1 MNWDFTDK
9 TIAVI
14 GDHNLDIDY
23 VGSYPG
29 LMSREHES
37 LAVFESSPENVRYSG
52 GGAANIVEMLAD
64 VGTIVLPAGAWDLSV
79 CLQSKALWEIFV
91 SRDKIRTRYMA
102 EGLSTPAFIKYYRQS
117 GGHIFRANIASEP
130 MTEEVE
136 GSLIEKIQ
144 KLERIADLVIVA
156 DYDETGNGV
165 ITMPVREA
173 IRKHLSCPKIG
184 LSRERADKLYDYDYL
199 ILNQTEIRKATLGRW
214 IDGIKQYSVDLWG
227 LVRPKNLIIT
237 LEGEGAVLYQ
247 EGGMHGCFPK
257 LHENIIESVPLTG
270 QIDTCGCGD
279 AFVALFAACIARGDD
294 IEQAIRAG
302 NAAGRAQARKL
313 CGAHNITIG
322 EVKRE
327 WRKLY
332 QLTDTL

>member
-1 MNWDFTDK
+1 MNWDFSGQ

-23 VGSYPG
+23 VGSYSG

-37 LAVFESSPENVRYSG
+37 LAVFESLPENVRYSG
-52 GGAANIVEMLAD
+52 GGAANIVEALVDIEADTIPVGIWDTHTQRSRMLAHRFNEKSISHD
-64 VGTIVLPAGAWDLSV
+64 GM
-79 CLQSKALWEIFV
+79 V
-91 SRDKIRTRYMA
+91 S
-102 EGLSTPAFIKYYRQS
+102 GLSTPAFIKFYRPS
-117 GGHIFRANIASEP
+117 GAHVFRANIASEP
-130 MTEEVE
+130 MTKEVE
-136 GSLIEKIQ
+136 DRLIAKIQ
-144 KLERIADLVIVA
+144 GLAGVADLVIVA

-173 IRKHLSCPKIG
+173 IRKYLSCPKIG
-184 LSRERADKLYDYDYL
+184 LSRERADKLYEYDYL
-199 ILNQTEIRKATLGRW
+199 ILNQMEIRKATRGRA
-214 IDGIKQYSVDLWG
+214 IDSIKRYAKELWH
-227 LVRPKNLIIT
+227 VVAPKNIIIT
-237 LEGEGAVLYQ
+237 LEGEGAAWYNCTDEKVFIQ
-247 EGGMHGCFPK
+247 ETMV
-257 LHENIIESVPLTG
+257 ESVPLTG

-294 IEQAIRAG
+294 VEQAIKAG

-313 CGAHNITIG
+313 CGAHNIAID

-327 WRKLY
+327 WQELY

>member
-1 MNWDFTDK
+1 MNWDFSGQ

-23 VGSYPG
+23 VGSYSG

-37 LAVFESSPENVRYSG
+37 LAVFESLPENVRYSG
-52 GGAANIVEMLAD
+52 GGAANIVEALVDIEADTIPVGIWDTHTQRSRMLAHRFNEKSISHD
-64 VGTIVLPAGAWDLSV
+64 GM
-79 CLQSKALWEIFV
+79 V
-91 SRDKIRTRYMA
+91 S
-102 EGLSTPAFIKYYRQS
+102 GLSTPAFIKFYRPS
-117 GGHIFRANIASEP
+117 GAHVFRANIASEP
-130 MTEEVE
+130 MTKEVE
-136 GSLIEKIQ
+136 DRLIAKIQ
-144 KLERIADLVIVA
+144 GLAGVADLVIVA

-173 IRKHLSCPKIG
+173 IRKYLSCPKIG
-184 LSRERADKLYDYDYL
+184 LSRERADKLYEYDYL
-199 ILNQTEIRKATLGRW
+199 ILNQMEIRKATRGRA
-214 IDGIKQYSVDLWG
+214 IDGIKQYAIDLWG
-227 LVRPKNLIIT
+227 LVRPKNIIIT

-247 EGGMHGCFPK
+247 TGKQGYFSK
-257 LHENIIESVPLTG
+257 LHENMIESVPLTG

-294 IEQAIRAG
+294 VEQAIKAG

-313 CGAHNITIG
+313 CGAHNITID

-327 WRKLY
+327 WQELLY
-332 QLTDTL
+332 QLTETL

>member
-1 MNWDFTDK
+1 MNWNFAGK

-37 LAVFESSPENVRYSG
+37 LAVFESSPANVRYSG

-64 VGTIVLPAGAWDLSV
+64 IQAKAIPVG
-79 CLQSKALWEIFV
+79 ALHMG
-91 SRDKIRTRYMA
+91 SRDRSVRSNILWNRFQNKHISVEYMVH
-102 EGLSTPAFIKYYRQS
+102 GLDTPAFIKHYRQS
-117 GGHIFRANIASEP
+117 GMHVFRANIASEP
-130 MTEEVE
+130 MTEDVE
-136 GSLIEKIQ
+136 GRLIEKI
-144 KLERIADLVIVA
+144 KLLDGMVDLVIVA

-184 LSRERADKLYDYDYL
+184 LSRERADKLVGYDYL
-199 ILNQTEIRKATLGRW
+199 ILNQTEIRKATRGRA
-214 IDGIKQYSVDLWG
+214 IDGLGLHAAGLWDI
-227 LVRPKNLIIT
+227 VNPKNIIIT
-237 LEGEGAVLYQ
+237 LEGEGAVWYS
-247 EGGMHGCFPK
+247 ETAEKVF
-257 LHENIIESVPLTG
+257 LHESMVESVPLTG

-294 IEQAIRAG
+294 VEQAIKAG

-313 CGAHNITIG
+313 CGAHNITID

-327 WRKLY
+327 WQELY
-332 QLTDTL
+332 QLTEAL